1 MRLEALQL
9 TVEYNRRRGLST
21 TVLFFGAKLISS
33 TNDQFANVAPLL
45 VILCY
50 RAFIFIEMETY
61 KWHTIE
67 PHSNNEETM
76 NDYLE
81 NHLSDEFEVIFED
94 GTYAEIKNKETGVIW
109 GVNASGDGDF
119 THHKVEFEFV
129 H

>member
-1 MRLEALQL
+1 MQFQGKSQRCYQSLSANVGGMKRADAERFKLY
-9 TVEYNRRRGLST
+9 TGLSRH
-21 TVLFFGAKLISS
+21 VL
-33 TNDQFANVAPLL
+33 
-45 VILCY
+45 Y
-50 RAFIFIEMETY
+50 RVLQGVFIYLMETY

-67 PHSNNEETM
+67 PHNNNEETM

-94 GTYAEIKNKETGVIW
+94 GTYAEIKNKNTGAIW
-109 GVNASGDGDF
+109 GVNASGDGNF